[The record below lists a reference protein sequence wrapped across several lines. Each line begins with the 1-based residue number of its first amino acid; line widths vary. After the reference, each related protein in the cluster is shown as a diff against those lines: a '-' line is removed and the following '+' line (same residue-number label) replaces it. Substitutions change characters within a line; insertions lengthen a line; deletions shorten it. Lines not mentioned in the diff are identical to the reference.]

1 MYYNI
6 LRGRES
12 PLIRIILLC
21 ERKSPLI
28 LLFIIHLN
36 ANHYLYYYIDISCVN
51 YYNTYLDADDAVAAG
66 QSALR
71 KLYKFLLFIFYLL
84 LYIHFI

>member
-51 YYNTYLDADDAVAAG
+51 YYNTYLDAVAAG

>member
-36 ANHYLYYYIDISCVN
+36 ANYYLYYYIDISCVN
-51 YYNTYLDADDAVAAG
+51 YYNTYLDTVAAG